1 MEVTPDILLNAYA
14 QGYFPMA
21 KERNSKE
28 IFWFTPEMRG
38 VLPLESFHMPKSLQK
53 LLKKNTFTL
62 TLNQKFSAV
71 IHHCATAR
79 PETWINSE
87 IERVYSALHR
97 YGYAHSI
104 ECWNSAGELVGGLYG
119 VALRGAFFGESMFS
133 LESGAS
139 KIALATLVKT
149 LRTAG
154 YTLLD
159 TQYINPHLLQFGVI
173 EIPREE
179 YLEKLADALAVEP
192 CSLSL
197 E

>member
-1 MEVTPDILLNAYA
+1 
-14 QGYFPMA
+14 MA
-21 KERNSKE
+21 KERDSHE

-38 VLPLESFHMPKSLQK
+38 VLPLESFHLPKSLK
-53 LLKKNTFTL
+53 KSLKKHPLTL
-62 TLNQKFSAV
+62 TLNRDFPAV

-79 PETWINSE
+79 PETWINAE

-104 ECWNSAGELVGGLYG
+104 ECWNPAGKLVGGLYG

-139 KIALATLVKT
+139 KIALATLVET
-149 LRTAG
+149 LRAAG

-159 TQYINPHLLQFGVI
+159 TQYTNPHLLQFGVI

-192 CSLSL
+192 RSLSL